1 MSEKDTLTVQAELD
15 QLPAVL
21 SFVDEHLEEA
31 GCSMKAQIQVDLAI
45 EELYVNIAHYAYR
58 GKKGEAQ
65 ISVRLDPEERIF
77 EIEFRDSGVP
87 FDPLAKP
94 DPDITLS
101 AEERRI
107 GGLGIF
113 MAKKNLDELS
123 YARENGQNVLTARKK
138 L

>member
-31 GCSMKAQIQVDLAI
+31 GCSMKAQIQVDLAV
-45 EELYVNIAHYAYR
+45 EELYVNIAHYAYH

-65 ISVRLDPEERIF
+65 ISVRFDPEERIF